1 MLIGVEIHNM
11 ICLPV
16 LSYVRWFVCSLK
28 NERESHKVSDHF
40 HGGLCTLT
48 FLESGCLITLNLDW
62 FMLKEV
68 ANDNYRVA
76 SWCTGLN
83 FYSFDCATWDFASL
97 FQTCWSFPPS
107 NLRNNELFIQRGEW
121 RNANELIIFLVA
133 MKFNPCNQ
141 KENIDI
147 LMTLFF
153 PFKASFGLN
162 ILWTL
167 LVSQTWYRKIYENS
181 LFFLLFYWEIILS
194 IEWFSLM
201 Q

>member
-1 MLIGVEIHNM
+1 M
-11 ICLPV
+11 ITT
-16 LSYVRWFVCSLK
+16 
-28 NERESHKVSDHF
+28 ESHLGVLVWISTLLMVQ
-40 HGGLCTLT
+40 HGILLG
-48 FLESGCLITLNLDW
+48 
-62 FMLKEV
+62 
-68 ANDNYRVA
+68 
-76 SWCTGLN
+76 
-83 FYSFDCATWDFASL
+83 L

-162 ILWTL
+162 VLWTL

-181 LFFLLFYWEIILS
+181 LFFLSFLLRDNFINWMIFFNAIKQRHWWRRVVYCLS
-194 IEWFSLM
+194 KSGWDCETYIVMVLPLVYYDKGCLKEKKNPS
-201 Q
+201 